1 MQKSKNED
9 FRVEEELRAQKAK
22 YEETSEDVFR
32 RMQDVGV
39 VICCL
44 VTEADCLQIKEAEA
58 DSVSDLGAFLDAELS
73 YYDRCREV
81 LLQLKRDWPAGSVAT
96 SRPLYVAYS

>member
-1 MQKSKNED
+1 MQKAKNED

-32 RMQDVGV
+32 RMQDVRAM
-39 VICCL
+39 ICCL
-44 VTEADCLQIKEAEA
+44 VTQADVWQIKEAEA
-58 DSVSDLGAFLDAELS
+58 DSVSDLGTFLDAELS

-81 LLQLKRDWPAGSVAT
+81 LLQLKRDWPAGSVLT
-96 SRPLYVAYS
+96 SRPPFLGYS